1 MVSLSYQY
9 LRKIR
14 TTERVISCMSL
25 PYFPV
30 VYHTIMINFIEN
42 VLFLFESCFSRKAA
56 FRWFITITIG
66 LMLRSDK
73 LGVTSVIC
81 DLALSP
87 DCYDSMIHFFRASSW
102 SLDSIRSCWFS
113 AVRQYAPLYKEGNI
127 YILVG
132 DGVKQSKEGRRM
144 PGVKK
149 LFQESENS
157 AKPEYIHGHMFG
169 GLGIL
174 AGNVRSWACIPL
186 SIRLHDGLQ
195 AAMEWKD
202 AAVSSSSHV
211 IQMVEDAY
219 QAALTFGDSLLLL
232 DRYFL
237 TVPALERLQSL
248 NSSGDIRMEIVT
260 KAKKSAVAYEKPGPR
275 KSRRGRPPRKGAAV
289 HLKELFISRAGE
301 FQKAETELYGKKE
314 SIRYYCI
321 DLLWGQKLYQ
331 ELRFVLV
338 EMNGIQSILVSTSLT
353 LEPLSIIRLYSYR
366 FRIECTFRELK
377 QQVGAFCYHF
387 WSKRMPKLNYY
398 QKKEELS
405 PLECVE
411 GEKSRKKI
419 LAAVRA
425 IEMHMALSCIAM
437 GILQS
442 IAILY
447 IGKVSSCQLRYQRT
461 PSKGRVSEAT
471 VMSYLRKHFFRL
483 LGQSPELRITQ
494 IIQELQNESGIYWD
508 SLAS

>member
-1 MVSLSYQY
+1 
-9 LRKIR
+9 
-14 TTERVISCMSL
+14 MSL

-30 VYHTIMINFIEN
+30 VNHTIMMNFIEN
-42 VLFLFESCFSRKAA
+42 VLCHFESCFSRKAA
-56 FRWFITITIG
+56 FRWFVTIIIG

-73 LGVTSVIC
+73 LGVTSVIR

-87 DCYDSMIHFFRASSW
+87 GCYDSMLHFFRASSW
-102 SLDSIRSCWFS
+102 SLEEIRKRWFS
-113 AVRQYAPLYKEGNI
+113 AVRLYAPLYREGN
-127 YILVG
+127 YHVLVG

-174 AGNVRSWACIPL
+174 AGSVRNWACIPL

-195 AAMEWKD
+195 AAMEWKG
-202 AAVSSSSHV
+202 ASVSEASHV
-211 IQMVEDAY
+211 VQMVEDAY
-219 QAALTFGDSLLLL
+219 RAALTFGNSLLLL

-237 TVPALERLQSL
+237 TVPALEKLKSL
-248 NSSGDIRMEIVT
+248 NGSGDVHMEIVT
-260 KAKKSAVAYEKPGPR
+260 KAKKSCTAFERPGPR
-275 KSRRGRPPRKGAAV
+275 KPGRGRPAKKGAAV
-289 HLKELFISRAGE
+289 HLKELFASRGGQ
-301 FQKAETELYGKKE
+301 FQKTEIELYGKRE

-338 EMNGIQSILVSTSLT
+338 EMNGVQGILASTSLE
-353 LEPLSIIRLYSYR
+353 LDPLSIIRLYSYR

-377 QQVGAFCYHF
+377 QQIGAFCYHF
-387 WSKRMPKLNYY
+387 WSKYMPKLSYY
-398 QKKEELS
+398 QKKGEPTPMER
-405 PLECVE
+405 VE
-411 GEKSRKKI
+411 GEKPRQKV
-419 LAAVRA
+419 LEAVRA

-442 IAILY
+442 LSIYLHNDNDTPKYIYYFHLFYKSSGLY
-447 IGKVSSCQLRYQRT
+447 
-461 PSKGRVSEAT
+461 
-471 VMSYLRKHFFRL
+471 H
-483 LGQSPELRITQ
+483 
-494 IIQELQNESGIYWD
+494 
-508 SLAS
+508 

>member
-1 MVSLSYQY
+1 
-9 LRKIR
+9 
-14 TTERVISCMSL
+14 MSL
-25 PYFPV
+25 PYFLV

-42 VLFLFESCFSRKAA
+42 VLCLFESCFSRKAA

-73 LGVTSVIC
+73 LGVTSVIR

-87 DCYDSMIHFFRASSW
+87 GCYDSMIHFFRASSW

-113 AVRQYAPLYKEGNI
+113 AVRQYAPLYKEGKLH
-127 YILVG
+127 ILIG

-195 AAMEWKD
+195 AAMGWKD
-202 AAVSSSSHV
+202 AVVSGDSHV
-211 IQMVEDAY
+211 VQMVEDAY
-219 QAALTFGDSLLLL
+219 HAARILGDSLLLL

-237 TVPALERLQSL
+237 TVPALLKLQLL
-248 NSSGDIRMEIVT
+248 NGSGNVRMEIVT
-260 KAKKSAVAYEKPGPR
+260 KAKKSAVAFEKPGPR
-275 KSRRGRPPRKGAAV
+275 KPGRGRPPKKGAAV
-289 HLKELFISRAGE
+289 HLKELFISRAE
-301 FQKAETELYGKKE
+301 QFQKAETELYGKKE

-338 EMNGIQSILVSTSLT
+338 EMNGIQSILASTSLT
-353 LEPLSIIRLYSYR
+353 LDPLSIIRLYSYR

-387 WSKRMPKLNYY
+387 WSKHMPRLNYY

-405 PLECVE
+405 PMECVD
-411 GEKSRKKI
+411 GEKSRKKV

-425 IEMHMALSCIAM
+425 IEMHMTLSCIAM

-447 IGKVSSCQLRYQRT
+447 MEKVSSSQLRYQRT

-471 VMSYLRKHFFRL
+471 VMSYLRKQFFRL

-494 IIQELQNESGIYWD
+494 IIQEQQKESGIYWD

>member
-1 MVSLSYQY
+1 
-9 LRKIR
+9 
-14 TTERVISCMSL
+14 MSL

-30 VYHTIMINFIEN
+30 VYHTIMIIFIEN
-42 VLFLFESCFSRKAA
+42 VLCYFESCFSRKAA
-56 FRWFITITIG
+56 FRWFVTITIG

-73 LGVTSVIC
+73 LGVTSVIR

-87 DCYDSMIHFFRASSW
+87 GCYDSMLHFFRASSW
-102 SLDSIRSCWFS
+102 SLEDIRSRWFS
-113 AVRQYAPLYKEGNI
+113 AVREYAPLYKEGNLH
-127 YILVG
+127 ILVG

-174 AGNVRSWACIPL
+174 AGNIRSWACIPL

-195 AAMEWKD
+195 ATREWKS
-202 AAVSSSSHV
+202 ASVSSASHV
-211 IQMVEDAY
+211 VQMVEDAY
-219 QAALTFGDSLLLL
+219 HAACTFGDSLLLL

-237 TVPALERLQSL
+237 TVPALEKLMLL
-248 NSSGDIRMEIVT
+248 NNSGDVRMEIVT
-260 KAKKSAVAYEKPGPR
+260 KAKKSCTAFEKPGPR
-275 KSRRGRPPRKGAAV
+275 KPGRGRPPKKGATV
-289 HLKELFISRAGE
+289 HLKELFTSRAGE
-301 FQKAETELYGKKE
+301 FKETVMELYGKKE

-338 EMNGIQSILVSTSLT
+338 EINGIQSILASTSLM
-353 LEPLSIIRLYSYR
+353 LDPLSIIRLYSYR

-377 QQVGAFCYHF
+377 QQIGAFSYRF
-387 WSKRMPKLNYY
+387 WSKHMPKLCYY
-398 QKKEELS
+398 QKKGDPS
-405 PLECVE
+405 PLECVKE
-411 GEKSRKKI
+411 EKSREKV

-442 IAILY
+442 ISICF
-447 IGKVSSCQLRYQRT
+447 IGKVGSDQLRYQRT

-471 VMSYLRKHFFRL
+471 VMHYLRRHFFRL

-494 IIQELQNESGIYWD
+494 IIHEQQNKSGIYWD